1 MDEFILDTSV
11 AMAWCFED
19 ETNPYADTVLDSLID
34 YAALAPSIWPLEVGN
49 VLLVAERRKRMSQPE
64 SIRFLELLSSLPIK
78 IESFSEQR
86 LFGAVLNLAREQRLS
101 SYDASYLDLAMQ
113 TGLKLATLD
122 LSLRRA
128 ADNCGVAIFKKV
140 KSER

>member
-1 MDEFILDTSV
+1 MGEFVLDTSV

-19 ETNPYADTVLDSLID
+19 EANPYADAVLDSLID
-34 YAALAPSIWPLEVGN
+34 NAALAPSIWPLEVGN
-49 VLLVAERRKRMSQPE
+49 VLLVAERRKRMSQSE
-64 SIRFLELLSSLPIK
+64 SKRFLELLSSLPIK

-86 LFGAVLNLAREQRLS
+86 MFEAVLNLSWKQKLS

-122 LSLRRA
+122 QSLRKA
-128 ADNCGVAIFKKV
+128 ADRCGVALFQEEKI
-140 KSER
+140 

>member
-1 MDEFILDTSV
+1 MAEFVLDTSV

-19 ETNPYADTVLDSLID
+19 ESNPYADAVLDSLID
-34 YAALAPSIWPLEVGN
+34 NAALAPSIWPLEVGN
-49 VLLVAERRKRMSQPE
+49 VLLVAERRNRISQPD
-64 SIRFLELLSSLPIK
+64 SMRFLELLSSLPIK

-86 LFGAVLNLAREQRLS
+86 MFEAILNLARKQKIS

-122 LSLRRA
+122 QSLRKA
-128 ADNCGVAIFKKV
+128 AGRCGVVLFQEEKI
-140 KSER
+140 

>member
-1 MDEFILDTSV
+1 MGEFVLDTSV

-19 ETNPYADTVLDSLID
+19 ETNPYADAVLDSLID
-34 YAALAPSIWPLEVGN
+34 NAALAPSIWPLEVGN
-49 VLLVAERRKRMSQPE
+49 VLLVAERRDRISQPD
-64 SIRFLELLSSLPIK
+64 SMRFLELLSSLPIK

-86 LFGAVLNLAREQRLS
+86 MFEAVLNLARNLGLS

-122 LSLRRA
+122 QSLRKA
-128 ADNCGVAIFKKV
+128 ADRCGVAIFQEEKI
-140 KSER
+140 

>member
-1 MDEFILDTSV
+1 MDEFVLDTSV

-19 ETNPYADTVLDSLID
+19 ETNPYADAVLDSLID
-34 YAALAPSIWPLEVGN
+34 NAALAPSIWPLEVGN
-49 VLLVAERRKRMSQPE
+49 VLLVAERRNRISQPD
-64 SIRFLELLSSLPIK
+64 SMRFLELLSSLPIK

-86 LFGAVLNLAREQRLS
+86 MFEAVLNLARNLGLS

-122 LSLRRA
+122 QSLRKA
-128 ADNCGVAIFKKV
+128 ADRCGVATFQKEKI
-140 KSER
+140 

>member
-1 MDEFILDTSV
+1 MDEFVLDTSV

-19 ETNPYADTVLDSLID
+19 ETNPYADAVLDSLID
-34 YAALAPSIWPLEVGN
+34 NAALAPSIWPLEVGN
-49 VLLVAERRKRMSQPE
+49 VLLVAERRNRISQPD
-64 SIRFLELLSSLPIK
+64 SMRFLELLSSLPIK

-86 LFGAVLNLAREQRLS
+86 MFEAVLNLARNLGLS

-122 LSLRRA
+122 QSLRKA
-128 ADNCGVAIFKKV
+128 ADRCGVAIFQKEKI
-140 KSER
+140 

>member
-1 MDEFILDTSV
+1 MDKFILDTSV

-19 ETNPYADTVLDSLID
+19 ETNPYADAVLDSLID
-34 YAALAPSIWPLEVGN
+34 NAALAPSIWPLEVGN
-49 VLLVAERRKRMSQPE
+49 VLLVAERRNRISQ
-64 SIRFLELLSSLPIK
+64 SDSMRFLELLSSLPIK

-86 LFGAVLNLAREQRLS
+86 MFEAILNLARKQKIS

-122 LSLRRA
+122 QSLRKA
-128 ADNCGVAIFKKV
+128 AGLCGVALFQEEKI
-140 KSER
+140 